1 MATGRTGRRTARII
15 SHLWDRKW
23 GRKSVL
29 RGGTTTMLGTLRGRR
44 RYLEIINHI
53 VTRVARE
60 TAKGS
65 ARRTRRDERHKLHRL
80 HGLIWHLNQFPVINY
95 GLCPSPT
102 ITSSSFSVLRQPR
115 GARFRD
121 PRRRRHHCPRC
132 YNAVSTRSRS
142 HFPWAWSLI
151 IIYRSA
157 KVSLEAR
164 QWALTSRESLHSD
177 AISIILVNFIKRMEN
192 KSIFHE

>member
-1 MATGRTGRRTARII
+1 MATGRAGRRTVRII

-29 RGGTTTMLGTLRGRR
+29 RGGTTTMLGTLRGRW

-53 VTRVARE
+53 ATRVARE
-60 TAKGS
+60 TAEG
-65 ARRTRRDERHKLHRL
+65 RRTRRDERHKLPWL

-102 ITSSSFSVLRQPR
+102 TTSTSSFLRQPR

-121 PRRRRHHCPRC
+121 SRRRRRHHCPRC

-142 HFPWAWSLI
+142 HFPRAWSLI

-157 KVSLEAR
+157 KVRLRTRAPNGRRHHEEACT
-164 QWALTSRESLHSD
+164 Q
-177 AISIILVNFIKRMEN
+177 V
-192 KSIFHE
+192 